1 MKATKYLVM
10 AAAALAFAACSNE
23 ELASV
28 APKNKS
34 GLKPLEFSTI
44 VQKQTR
50 SQIDASNLTTLY
62 MTTTGTFYD
71 ANDVLVTNPTLTLTK
86 DGDNWTYT
94 YNGNSGDLYWPSEG
108 TNATFKAWYYDGGSA
123 AGALNNKNADKDA
136 VGAYAAI
143 NYVEG
148 EQTVSLSTYH
158 AVAKADFKVKVLA
171 KEQGNN
177 KVKIDVKS
185 VCLHNMNY
193 KASAYTAPTSEA
205 QMGAFTVDGTTHRD
219 LITPIGDSY
228 TPSFITEGTDAVSK
242 GSLFVLPQTFTVQ
255 DLTET
260 SWTKPYISV
269 LAQICIDKDG
279 DSDPI
284 IFPKNGT
291 ATDYAW
297 IALPLPSEF
306 TGMVAHKKY
315 VFTINFRNDALGKV
329 DRDQNPNG
337 EDKNGNGEE
346 PNEEGDDDDKQ
357 PSGPNTNDNVP
368 DGDEGSDIKLGN
380 HSGYALKVT
389 VTTVDDFGE
398 GGEYDVTNTAS
409 GGGGSSYSGALSGEF
424 SISDTKKINFSSG
437 NLQATWNGTSW
448 NWHFAEHQW
457 DFIGGIP
464 DSNSGNAQEVTGNNL
479 INGDGTVSA
488 ANVTVDLFGWVGASN
503 NTWTG
508 AAMYG
513 ITNSTT
519 ILNVSGYGNNQNES
533 LKSDWGNTMSP
544 EWSTLTGASQTEW
557 RTLTMEEW
565 VYILTRSSGST
576 VNGTENANYTLATI
590 NTDVNSGVN
599 GMILFPNDVT
609 IAAGEATSWG
619 DINNNSA
626 WGTKC
631 TSAQWTALAAK
642 GCVFLPAAGTRYR
655 ADVEGTKDINEWD
668 TAAGYYWSSTP
679 HIHYY
684 NPSMANN
691 AYHMNFCPQWI
702 SYDYYPGYGA
712 DDSNTGRPHG
722 ESVRLVREVP
732 TN

>member
-50 SQIDASNLTTLY
+50 AQIKADNLTTLY
-62 MTTTGTFYD
+62 MTTTGNFYD

-94 YNGNSGDLYWPSEG
+94 YNGNSGDLYWPLEG
-108 TNATFKAWYYDGGSA
+108 TNATFKAWYYEGGSA

-136 VGAYAAI
+136 VGAYAAV

-171 KEQGNN
+171 KTQGNN
-177 KVKIDVKS
+177 SVKIDVKS

-193 KASAYTAPTSEA
+193 KASAYTTPTSA
-205 QMGAFTVDGTTHRD
+205 AKMGAFTVDGTTHRD

-279 DSDPI
+279 DSDPV
-284 IFPKNGT
+284 IFPKSG
-291 ATDYAW
+291 AASDYAW
-297 IALPLPSEF
+297 IALPLPSDF
-306 TGMVAHKKY
+306 TGMEAHKKY

-337 EDKNGNGEE
+337 KDKNDSGGEPDE
-346 PNEEGDDDDKQ
+346 TGDDDDEQ

-368 DGDEGSDIKLGN
+368 NGDEGSDIKLGN

-389 VTTVDDFGE
+389 VNVDDFGE
-398 GGEYDVTNTAS
+398 GSAYDVTNTAS
-409 GGGGSSYSGALSGEF
+409 GGGSLVDPPTGALSGAF
-424 SISDTKKINFSSG
+424 SVSATKKVYFSMG
-437 NLQATWNGTSW
+437 NLQYSPTNGW
-448 NWHFAEHQW
+448 RFAEHQYDYLYSESASGSNYLDLFRW
-457 DFIGGIP
+457 GATGLSGVTPGTESYLTGDVDLTSTNDWGSNVITNGGNAA
-464 DSNSGNAQEVTGNNL
+464 NSG
-479 INGDGTVSA
+479 
-488 ANVTVDLFGWVGASN
+488 
-503 NTWTG
+503 
-508 AAMYG
+508 
-513 ITNSTT
+513 
-519 ILNVSGYGNNQNES
+519 
-533 LKSDWGNTMSP
+533 
-544 EWSTLTGASQTEW
+544 W
-557 RTLTMEEW
+557 RTLTYAEWTYLCCFGEQGNRSEEKYGLATVGGVYGIIILPDDFTDPMKNGGNGAFVSFMANYSNMRFSSNVYTTGGDWEAMEAAGAVFLPVHATGTNEGAGSYW
-565 VYILTRSSGST
+565 AADHSGST
-576 VNGTENANYTLATI
+576 
-590 NTDVNSGVN
+590 
-599 GMILFPNDVT
+599 
-609 IAAGEATSWG
+609 
-619 DINNNSA
+619 
-626 WGTKC
+626 
-631 TSAQWTALAAK
+631 
-642 GCVFLPAAGTRYR
+642 
-655 ADVEGTKDINEWD
+655 
-668 TAAGYYWSSTP
+668 
-679 HIHYY
+679 
-684 NPSMANN
+684 N
-691 AYHMNFCPQWI
+691 AYGYFINFDT
-702 SYDYYPGYGA
+702 SNPGTAGR
-712 DDSNTGRPHG
+712 SNGY
-722 ESVRLVREVP
+722 SVRLVYDA
-732 TN
+732 N